1 MRIGM
6 ILDDVFPPDPRVEN
20 EAIELIK
27 EGHEVFLFC
36 LKYNNEKPEEIIN
49 GINVRRYKNT
59 TLIYKFSA
67 LVFTIPVY
75 SYYMKNRI
83 SHFIK
88 NNDIDVL
95 HIHDMRI
102 AEACFWANKKYKLPV
117 VLDLHENRPE
127 IMKFYPYVNSTLG
140 KLLISVQKWKEK
152 EEEFVQKSD
161 YVVVVTKHAKSEL
174 LQRANIDSDRIKI
187 VPNTIRKSFYE
198 DIKPVKLDYK
208 KDNFTVLYIGD
219 TGYRRGLK
227 TVVSGLKILKQE
239 KGINDIKFLIIGSVN
254 DNDLVSYVKKN
265 NLEDEIEF
273 LGWQNEITF
282 PSWIKLADICV
293 SPLHKNIHHD
303 TTYAN
308 KLFQY
313 MSFGKPILVS
323 DVLAQKELIES
334 VQSGLFHKEQDAID
348 FADKLLKLY
357 NDENSR
363 IAFGKNGEEFVR
375 SQFTWDKT
383 SNELKQI
390 YTTIN

>member
-1 MRIGM
+1 M